1 MWEIDN
7 NLQAVSFLRAVLFG
21 FIFCFLYDFLRAI
34 RKFGLNSNIK
44 VFIEDLTFFAV
55 VSPITFCFLISTTNG
70 ELRFFI
76 IMGIIAGFLVFRAVL
91 SRLVLL
97 VSEAIIGLLLKAFR
111 FFSELVNKI
120 SRKFKNNVFK
130 YLINLKKR
138 LKKH

>member
-1 MWEIDN
+1 MWEINN
-7 NLQAVSFLRAVLFG
+7 NLQAVSFLRAVLLG

-44 VFIEDLTFFAV
+44 VFVDDLTFFAV
-55 VSPITFCFLISTTNG
+55 ISPITFCFLISTTNG

-97 VSEAIIGLLLKAFR
+97 ILEAIIGLLLKAFR
-111 FFSELVNKI
+111 FFYKLVNKI

-130 YLINLKKR
+130 YLINLIKL